1 MRAHHTAELSRRS
14 FIAALFA
21 ASGLPFLPSTIR
33 AAQSG
38 AAWTESA
45 FRKAEPIIDAVKRHP
60 FILGL
65 ADGTLP
71 PPKFRFYLE
80 EDLCYLVR
88 YEESLSLLGKR
99 LRARGGERGSEE
111 DARDAAQLAQWAL
124 DTRAEYNRVR
134 ALFEKRYGA
143 SPALDPSPAALFYSD
158 FEHVHAAGPSLG
170 AGMAALLPCFWVY
183 AQAGRFIAS
192 HMTLEGNPYREWIEW
207 YGTPGFDAEV
217 AKAAAL
223 ADRLATE
230 ASEREREEMTAV
242 FLKACRMEWM
252 LWDAAWRE
260 AGWPV

>member
-1 MRAHHTAELSRRS
+1 M
-14 FIAALFA
+14 
-21 ASGLPFLPSTIR
+21 
-33 AAQSG
+33 
-38 AAWTESA
+38 
-45 FRKAEPIIDAVKRHP
+45 
-60 FILGL
+60 
-65 ADGTLP
+65 GT
-71 PPKFRFYLE
+71 
-80 EDLCYLVR
+80 
-88 YEESLSLLGKR
+88 GH
-99 LRARGGERGSEE
+99 
-111 DARDAAQLAQWAL
+111 
-124 DTRAEYNRVR
+124 RAEYDRVR
-134 ALFEKRYGA
+134 ALYEKRYGA

-192 HMTLEGNPYREWIEW
+192 RMTLEGNPYREWIEW
-207 YGTPGFDAEV
+207 YGTPCFDAEV